1 MANCSVKITLCNDK
15 FESCGDLGVNLNG
28 ILNTDLS
35 TIDTV
40 KEFDSVLL
48 REMID
53 VKNRQT
59 ISSYPTLKLF
69 YERYNNHALDF
80 CNIDSSKFDYFDMDN
95 FGSTVGD
102 YWVDLIEQVIPATT
116 IWGSTYEYRNTV
128 FDQQKYKY
136 KRNNLYFC
144 EDPSSSFPFSA
155 ISMNSVPDV
164 LVQELPKPLVT
175 GETTPTT
182 GTTTGTTDIPVGT
195 TDIPIGQS
203 TNVDSRLPRMV
214 EDCLS
219 NDYCG
224 GVWTMQYTCSP
235 EYLGTV
241 TIVNPNTPPIGP
253 TTGNTSGDTGPVLT
267 PCEISI
273 DDFVKTDVTTMGGSD
288 GTATV
293 YASGSAGQPIYSW
306 SNGQTTQ
313 TATGL
318 SSGTYTVTV
327 TDSANIDCS
336 TTYSVTIDE
345 PTLSI
350 GDCAYGGFVF
360 YLDGNGGGLV
370 CAIND
375 ITGSTSICEKW
386 YYRGDY
392 NSAITIQT
400 STAFG
405 AGQQNT
411 NDIVA
416 LYPTPLQSYAAG
428 LANDHT
434 NYDTSCGGAYSDW
447 YLPSIEELEAMR
459 INLSAIGDLENDFN
473 FRVIN
478 GCDGVN
484 YWSSTV
490 NNGNNAVTMT
500 SFGGPFSL
508 IVNSKQAAV
517 RPIRSF

>member
-1 MANCSVKITLCNDK
+1 MANCSIKITLCNDK

-35 TIDTV
+35 SIDTV

-80 CNIDSSKFDYFDMDN
+80 CSVDSSKFDYFDMDK

-136 KRNNLYFC
+136 KRNNIYFC
-144 EDPSSSFPFSA
+144 KDPSSSFPFSA
-155 ISMNSVPDV
+155 ISMSSVPDV
-164 LVQELPKPLVT
+164 LIQELPKLLVT

-182 GTTTGTTDIPVGT
+182 GTTDTDAGVLIN
-195 TDIPIGQS
+195 QNARERELS
-203 TNVDSRLPRMV
+203 QMV

-241 TIVNPNTPPIGP
+241 TIVDPNTPPIGP
-253 TTGNTSGDTGPVLT
+253 TTGNTSGDTGPVIT

-273 DDFVKTDVTTMGGSD
+273 DDYVKTDVTTMSGND
-288 GTATV
+288 GTATI
-293 YASGSAGQPIYSW
+293 YASGLAGQPIYSW

-327 TDSANIDCS
+327 TDSANIDCTAS
-336 TTYSVTIDE
+336 YSITIDE
-345 PTLSI
+345 PTLAI

-386 YYRGDY
+386 YYRGDF
-392 NSAITIQT
+392 NTITLQT

-405 AGQQNT
+405 SGQQNT

-416 LYPTPLQSYAAG
+416 LYPTPLQQYAAG

-459 INLSAIGDLENDFN
+459 INLSAIGDLQNDFN
-473 FRVIN
+473 FRNIA

-490 NNGNNAVTMT
+490 NNGNNAVTMIP
-500 SFGGPFSL
+500 FGGPFL
-508 IVNSKQAAV
+508 LNPNSKTAAV